1 MSGRGFP
8 TPANTQTAPQDPQLQ
23 VYQIP
28 RIGVVLQGDT
38 IWLDLGR
45 KDSYVSPIGQLG
57 REKETQC

>member
-8 TPANTQTAPQDPQLQ
+8 TPASTQTAPQDPQLQ

-45 KDSYVSPIGQLG
+45 KDSCVSPIGQLG
-57 REKETQC
+57 GEKEPQC